1 MMSVVMPMTETMMV
15 VMAESVEA
23 RIIAVIVVCV
33 RAVIVSAVGSVSC
46 ATAA

>member
-1 MMSVVMPMTETMMV
+1 MVSVVMPVAETMMV

-23 RIIAVIVVCV
+23 RIIAVVVIGV
-33 RAVIVSAVGSVSC
+33 RVVVVSAVGSVSC